1 MKWIIIP
8 IILSI
13 LSIIGLNRIW
23 YNPAMMIRT
32 FVAIELLEQAIAGL
46 TQLQSRL
53 KTLTPPHSV
62 RWTAPQNIH
71 LTLHFLG
78 DIAAEDTAKVSD
90 ALAEVAASAG
100 PFSLRLGG
108 LGCFPNT
115 QRPRV
120 LWVGMLEQSPPL
132 AALVQKLGVSLQTA
146 IGFTPEKR
154 PYSPH
159 LTLGR
164 VKNGIQPRSLRQL
177 GETIVQFQKQVG
189 QVARVDAFEI
199 SFIQSELRPAGSVY
213 TPLSRHRLGPG

>member
-1 MKWIIIP
+1 
-8 IILSI
+8 
-13 LSIIGLNRIW
+13 
-23 YNPAMMIRT
+23 MMIRT
-32 FVAIELLEQAIAGL
+32 FVAIELPEQAIAGL
-46 TQLQSRL
+46 AQLQSRL

-78 DIAAEDTAKVSD
+78 DIAAADTAKVSN
-90 ALAEVAASAG
+90 ALEQVAASAA
-100 PFSLRLGG
+100 PFSLQLGG

-120 LWVGMLEQSPPL
+120 LWVGMLEQSPLL
-132 AALVQKLGVSLQTA
+132 AALVQNLGDRLQTA

-189 QVARVDAFEI
+189 QVARVGVSEV
-199 SFIQSELRPAGSVY
+199 SFIQSELQPAGPAY
-213 TPLSRHRLGPG
+213 TLLSRHRLGPG